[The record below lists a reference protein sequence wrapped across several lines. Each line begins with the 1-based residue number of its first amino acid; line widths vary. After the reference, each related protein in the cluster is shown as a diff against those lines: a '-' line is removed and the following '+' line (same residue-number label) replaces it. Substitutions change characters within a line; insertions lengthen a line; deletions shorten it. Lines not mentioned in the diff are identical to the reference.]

1 MRHGVGAEPPGADA
15 EAHGGGADDAGAG
28 TPFGGR
34 GTARDAGGTGGR
46 DGGDGN
52 GGVTAVVDD
61 TPVRVVARRVTDVL
75 QPRNVLVAGMSG
87 IGLAA
92 ADGHWPGLLWG
103 LLGALCA
110 GLVPA
115 GYIEWERGRGT
126 WGDRHVVDRTK
137 RAPIFF
143 VILGSIGTGS
153 GVMLLGG
160 APHGIL
166 VAMLALWVMT
176 VGLLAVNTV
185 WKISVD
191 SAVASSV
198 VTLLA
203 CVHGPWWLAA
213 YAVTAAVCWSRVAL
227 SYHTPAQT
235 LAGAGLG
242 AATALAYAV
251 G

>member
-1 MRHGVGAEPPGADA
+1 MTE
-15 EAHGGGADDAGAG
+15 AG
-28 TPFGGR
+28 TDR
-34 GTARDAGGTGGR
+34 TA
-46 DGGDGN
+46 
-52 GGVTAVVDD
+52 
-61 TPVRVVARRVTDVL
+61 PVARRVTDVL
-75 QPRNVLVAGMSG
+75 QPRNVLLAGMLAVG
-87 IGLAA
+87 ALAA
-92 ADGHWPGLLWG
+92 GHWTGLLWG

-110 GLVPA
+110 GIVPA
-115 GYIEWERGRGT
+115 TYIEWERGRGR

-137 RAPIFF
+137 RTPIFL

-153 GVMLLGG
+153 VLMLLGG
-160 APHGIL
+160 APTGIL

-203 CVHGPWWLAA
+203 CVDSAWWLLG
-213 YAVTAAVCWSRVAL
+213 YGMTAAVCWSRVAL
-227 SYHTPAQT
+227 RYHTPAQT

-242 AATALAYAV
+242 AATAVAYLV

>member
-1 MRHGVGAEPPGADA
+1 MTTSDLSGAE
-15 EAHGGGADDAGAG
+15 
-28 TPFGGR
+28 
-34 GTARDAGGTGGR
+34 GGT
-46 DGGDGN
+46 
-52 GGVTAVVDD
+52 
-61 TPVRVVARRVTDVL
+61 VARRVTDAL
-75 QPRNVLVAGMSG
+75 QPRNVLLVGMLA
-87 IGLAA
+87 IGGFAA
-92 ADGHWPGLLWG
+92 GHWTGLLWG

-110 GLVPA
+110 GIVPA
-115 GYIEWERGRGT
+115 AYIEWERGRGR

-153 GVMLLGG
+153 LVMVLGG
-160 APHGIL
+160 APDGIL
-166 VAMLALWVMT
+166 AAMLALWVMT

-203 CVHGPWWLAA
+203 CVHSAWWLAA
-213 YAVTAAVCWSRVAL
+213 YAMTAAVCWSRVAL
-227 SYHTPAQT
+227 RYHTVAQT

-242 AATALAYAV
+242 AAMGLAFLP